1 MPHCRD
7 AESGRDDG
15 ESAAAVAA
23 PDRFPAFVAGGGGAV
38 VSILDTVDGVADVE
52 GDVVP
57 RAHEVLEG
65 GVVGR
70 LHVVAILQGEVLLGQ
85 LVDQLLVAVFL
96 AVRVQFRNLLRGK
109 ETHPILRSTSRQA
122 LKWE

>member
-7 AESGRDDG
+7 AKSRRDDG
-15 ESAAAVAA
+15 ESAAVATS
-23 PDRFPAFVAGGGGAV
+23 DRVPAFVAGSGGPV
-38 VSILDTVDGVADVE
+38 VSVLYTVDGVADVE
-52 GDVVP
+52 RDVVP
-57 RAHEVLEG
+57 RAHEILEG

-70 LHVVAILQGEVLLGQ
+70 LHVVAILQGKVLLGQ